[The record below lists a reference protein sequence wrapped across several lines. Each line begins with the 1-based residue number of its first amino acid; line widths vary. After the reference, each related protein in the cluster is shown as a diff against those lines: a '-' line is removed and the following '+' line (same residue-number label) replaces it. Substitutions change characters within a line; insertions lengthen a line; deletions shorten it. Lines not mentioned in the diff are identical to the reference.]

1 MNLVGLGGTSHGDPG
16 AGNPLPDV
24 RGLLAEAASAGLDPR
39 RDAFI
44 SFHLRFADRS
54 GWERA
59 GQAAA
64 ETWDVSTYSRSDAHM
79 LRLSRSTPLTETAV
93 EQHRAE
99 IVAFAA
105 DNDGA
110 WESVTV
116 EDPTRA
122 STWKAI
128 AAQRL
133 AADDELAA
141 HDEAEPVVVRLAG
154 DGDGNEVA

>member
-1 MNLVGLGGTSHGDPG
+1 MNLVGLGGSSRSDPV
-16 AGNPLPDV
+16 AGNPLPDI
-24 RGLLAEAASAGLDPR
+24 RGLLAEAAAAGLDPR
-39 RDAFI
+39 RDAFM

-64 ETWDVSTYSRSDAHM
+64 ATWDVSTYSRPDAHM
-79 LRLSRSTPLTETAV
+79 LRLSRSTRLTETAV

-105 DNDGA
+105 DNDA
-110 WESVTV
+110 LWESVTV
-116 EDPTRA
+116 EDVSRA

-133 AADDELAA
+133 ATQDELAA
-141 HDEAEPVVVRLAG
+141 EDEVEPVVVQLAG
-154 DGDGNEVA
+154 DSDGNEVA

>member
-1 MNLVGLGGTSHGDPG
+1 MNLVGLGGTSHDDPV

-24 RGLLAEAASAGLDPR
+24 RGLLAEAAAAGLDPR
-39 RDAFI
+39 RSAFI

-59 GQAAA
+59 GQAAPD
-64 ETWDVSTYSRSDAHM
+64 TWDVSTYSRPDAHM
-79 LRLSRSTPLTETAV
+79 LRLSRSTPLTESAV

-105 DNDGA
+105 DNDA
-110 WESVTV
+110 VWESVIV

-133 AADDELAA
+133 AA
-141 HDEAEPVVVRLAG
+141 HDEEEPVVVRLAR
-154 DGDGNEVA
+154 DSDGNEVA

>member
-1 MNLVGLGGTSHGDPG
+1 MNLVGLGGTSHDDPV

-24 RGLLAEAASAGLDPR
+24 RGLLAEAAAAGLDPR
-39 RDAFI
+39 RDAFM

-64 ETWDVSTYSRSDAHM
+64 ATWDVSTYSRPDAHM
-79 LRLSRSTPLTETAV
+79 LRLSRSTRLTETAV

-105 DNDGA
+105 DNDSLR
-110 WESVTV
+110 ESATAENVS
-116 EDPTRA
+116 RA
-122 STWKAI
+122 LPGKAM
-128 AAQRL
+128 
-133 AADDELAA
+133 
-141 HDEAEPVVVRLAG
+141 V
-154 DGDGNEVA
+154 

>member
-1 MNLVGLGGTSHGDPG
+1 MNLVGLGGTSRNDPV
-16 AGNPLPDV
+16 AGNPLPDI

-64 ETWDVSTYSRSDAHM
+64 DTWDVSTYSRTDAHM
-79 LRLSRSTPLTETAV
+79 LRLSRSTPLTEAAV
-93 EQHRAE
+93 EQHRADL
-99 IVAFAA
+99 VAFAA
-105 DNDGA
+105 DNDSV
-110 WESVTV
+110 WESVTI
-116 EDPTRA
+116 EDPTRG

-133 AADDELAA
+133 AT
-141 HDEAEPVVVRLAG
+141 HDEEEPVVVRLAG
-154 DGDGNEVA
+154 DSGGNEVA

>member
-1 MNLVGLGGTSHGDPG
+1 MNLVGLGGTSHDDPV

-24 RGLLAEAASAGLDPR
+24 RGLLSEAASAGLDTR

-44 SFHLRFADRS
+44 SFHLRFADRL

-64 ETWDVSTYSRSDAHM
+64 DTWDVSTYSRPDAHM
-79 LRLSRSTPLTETAV
+79 LRLSRSTPLTEAAV

-99 IVAFAA
+99 VRAFAA
-105 DNDGA
+105 DNDA
-110 WESVTV
+110 VWESVTV
-116 EDPTRA
+116 EDLSRA

-133 AADDELAA
+133 ATHDEPAVDDEVV
-141 HDEAEPVVVRLAG
+141 PVVVRLAG
-154 DGDGNEVA
+154 DSNGNEVA

>member
-1 MNLVGLGGTSHGDPG
+1 MNLVGLGGSSRSDPV

-24 RGLLAEAASAGLDPR
+24 RGLLTEAAAAGLDAR

-59 GQAAA
+59 GKAAA
-64 ETWDVSTYSRSDAHM
+64 DTWDVSTYSRPDAHM
-79 LRLSRSTPLTETAV
+79 LRLSRSTPLTEAAL

-105 DNDGA
+105 DNEA
-110 WESVTV
+110 MWESVTV
-116 EDPTRA
+116 EDLGRP

-133 AADDELAA
+133 AS
-141 HDEAEPVVVRLAG
+141 HD
-154 DGDGNEVA
+154 

>member
-1 MNLVGLGGTSHGDPG
+1 MNLVGLGGSSRSDPV

-24 RGLLAEAASAGLDPR
+24 RGLLTEAAAAGLDAR

-64 ETWDVSTYSRSDAHM
+64 DTWDVSTYSRPDAHM
-79 LRLSRSTPLTETAV
+79 LRLSRSTRLTETAV

-105 DNDGA
+105 DNDA
-110 WESVTV
+110 TWESVAI
-116 EDPTRA
+116 EDLA
-122 STWKAI
+122 QVNTWKAI
-128 AAQRL
+128 AEQRTGSHE
-133 AADDELAA
+133 D
-141 HDEAEPVVVRLAG
+141 AEPAAERLEQDS
-154 DGDGNEVA
+154 DGGEVA